1 MNPNPKSP
9 TAKKEARLNI
19 RTTQEQKRAI
29 EEAAR
34 ARQMSASQFVMQSSL
49 QAAEQILAEQSRFTV
64 SQQQWDEFVSLLDRP
79 ARVIPEVRRAAAKKS
94 PFSER

>member
-1 MNPNPKSP
+1 MNPNVKSP
-9 TAKKEARLNI
+9 TPKKEARLSI

-34 ARQMSASQFVMQSSL
+34 ARQVSASQFVMQSSL
-49 QAAEQILAEQSRFTV
+49 QAAEEVLAEQSRFTL
-64 SQQQWDEFVSLLDRP
+64 SQQQWDEFVTLLDRP
-79 ARVIPEVRRAAAKKS
+79 ARVIPQVRRAAAKNS